1 MNIEELNCLI
11 GLNEMENEFD
21 NTLKVNVY
29 PLINLKDYDLK
40 NRYEE
45 HYFESGKKYQA
56 DTIADGIFE
65 VFIKHLLTDL
75 KKLETQSDPLLV
87 VINDYSYR
95 KEKGEL
101 CHFINFWAL
110 TENGAEIL
118 YDNCIILETSNQPP
132 LEGSVRTNDYQQDLI
147 LNWVKKQV
155 TILRQEEYKEW
166 VMGIDE
172 LNLSV
177 RSYNL
182 LHRKGINDVD
192 VLLSMTDDEIIGLYN
207 GQKAMGEIIEVIK
220 PLRKIREKN

>member
-29 PLINLKDYDLK
+29 PLINLKDYEMK

-45 HYFESGKKYQA
+45 HYFESGEKYQA
-56 DTIADGIFE
+56 DTIADRIFE
-65 VFIKHLLTDL
+65 VFIKQLLTDL

-101 CHFINFWAL
+101 CHFINFLAL